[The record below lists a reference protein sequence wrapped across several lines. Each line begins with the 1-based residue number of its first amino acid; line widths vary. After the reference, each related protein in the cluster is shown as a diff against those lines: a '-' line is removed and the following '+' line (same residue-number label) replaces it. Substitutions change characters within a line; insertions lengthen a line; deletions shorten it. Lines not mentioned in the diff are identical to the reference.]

1 MIDKEKY
8 KEVLEEGLSLDHY
21 FLLCSIKNSVKPVEN
36 KRIQGFYNLLAKKGY
51 IENDELTEKGIDL
64 VQNCEFSEIITVVDT
79 VEKGKEK
86 EIDFGSWAL
95 EVHKA
100 CEDKILELTGKKQY
114 FGVLENKRW
123 AFLCNARDLAKNLQK
138 VIALYKLKDHDKIK
152 RTMIRH
158 IEKCHDSKNW
168 FPVMYYYL
176 IKFGKSDLV
185 TEMDSLD
192 EQEDTSSSMHKLM

>member
-1 MIDKEKY
+1 MIDQEKY
-8 KEVLEEGLSLDHY
+8 KEVLDEGLSLDHY
-21 FLLCSIKNSVKPVEN
+21 FLLCSIKNGVKPIEN
-36 KRIQGFYNLLAKKGY
+36 KRIQGFYNLLVKKQY
-51 IENDELTEKGIDL
+51 IEDGELTEKGIDL
-64 VQNCEFSEIITVVDT
+64 VQNCQFAEIITVAD
-79 VEKGKEK
+79 KGKEK

-123 AFLCNARDLAKNLQK
+123 AFLCNTRDLAKNLQK
-138 VIALYKLKDHDKIK
+138 IITLYKLKDYDKIK

-158 IEKCHDSKNW
+158 IEKCHDAKNW
-168 FPVMYYYL
+168 FPVMYYYI

-192 EQEDTSSSMHKLM
+192 EPEDITSSMHKLM